1 MGAWFTETI
10 VTTGRL
16 PLFCFLC
23 AFLVA
28 FLFIRFSV
36 RMIRA
41 QVSWWPGNVTPGG
54 LHIHHVMFGMVM
66 MLVAGFGLIAVAEV
80 STPVTNVI
88 LASLFGIGSALV
100 LDEFALILHLSDV
113 YWSTQGRSSIDA
125 VFVAVTITGLFVCG
139 LHPLGFNDD
148 FTALNSGDAV
158 EVVLTF
164 VFFALQ
170 LLLVVITLA
179 KGKLWT
185 GLLGLF
191 LTPLLF
197 FTAIRLARPGSPWA
211 RWRYLSRPKKMERA
225 VRREKKYRVP
235 VVRAKIAV
243 QEAIA
248 GRFDADPEQRHAV
261 TEAARREAE
270 RAALDAAEAV
280 RRAGPI
286 GAPRTGD
293 PVAPPPERVME
304 P

>member
-1 MGAWFTETI
+1 MGAWFTDTI

-28 FLFIRFSV
+28 FLFIRVSV

-41 QVSWWPGNVTPGG
+41 QVSWWPGNVAPGG
-54 LHIHHVMFGMVM
+54 LHIHHVVFGMVM
-66 MLVAGFGLIAVAEV
+66 MLVAGFGLIALAEV
-80 STPVTNVI
+80 RSPVPDVI
-88 LASLFGIGSALV
+88 LACLFGIGSALV

-148 FTALNSGDAV
+148 FIDLDSGNALEIA
-158 EVVLTF
+158 LAF

-211 RWRYLSRPKKMERA
+211 RWRYLSRPKKLERA
-225 VRREKKYRVP
+225 VHREKRYRVP

-248 GRFDADPEQRHAV
+248 GRFDADPEQRHSV
-261 TEAARREAE
+261 TEAAHREAE

-286 GAPRTGD
+286 GLPRPG
-293 PVAPPPERVME
+293 PVQAPPERVME